1 MSSAG
6 AHTAENIEKAKQIRF
21 EAGAW
26 VERQDGCVLSESE
39 QAEFEAWLGQSMSH
53 RVAYWR
59 ADAAWSSADRIKI
72 MRSAEFSA
80 ARVEHNSVLPVLAKA
95 AAALILVAAL
105 AGGAAFYFRAPAD
118 RTYATAVGGRELVS
132 FSDGTRIEL
141 NTNTKM
147 RARMTTS
154 ERTVWLDHG
163 EAYFQVEHDSHRPFV
178 VMVAGHR
185 ITDLGTKF
193 LVRADAGQLEIA
205 LTQGRARLDTEDAW
219 IQKHSALLAPGDV
232 VVATANSISRTREST
247 KQIANALSWKRGLL
261 VFYRTP
267 LADAAYQI
275 NRYNQEKVLI
285 ADTSLNA
292 LPISGTLSA
301 NDPEQ
306 FARVLQKIFG
316 LKTEKRGGEI
326 LISR

>member
-1 MSSAG
+1 MSNPG
-6 AHTAENIEKAKQIRF
+6 AHTAGNIEKAKQIRF

-26 VERQDGCVLSESE
+26 VERHDSDALSESE
-39 QAEFEAWLGQSMSH
+39 QAEFEAWLAQSMSH

-59 ADAAWSSADRIKI
+59 ADAAWSNADRIKI
-72 MRSAEFSA
+72 LRSEEPSA
-80 ARVEHNSVLPVLAKA
+80 SSIAHNGLVPVIAKA
-95 AAALILVAAL
+95 AAAFILVAAL
-105 AGGAAFYFRAPAD
+105 AAGAAFYFRTPPD
-118 RTYATAVGGRELVS
+118 RTYATSVGGRELVS

-141 NTNTKM
+141 NTNTAM
-147 RARMTTS
+147 RARMTTG

-163 EAYFQVEHDSHRPFV
+163 EAYFQVEHDSRRPFV

-193 LVRADAGQLEIA
+193 LVRADAGQLEVA
-205 LTQGRARLDTEDAW
+205 LTQGRARLDTQDAW
-219 IQKHSALLAPGDV
+219 IQKHSALLTPGDV
-232 VVATANSISRTREST
+232 VVATANSITRTREST
-247 KQIANALSWKRGLL
+247 KQLANALSWKRGLL

-275 NRYNQEKVLI
+275 NRYNQEKVTI
-285 ADTSLNA
+285 ADASLNA

-316 LKTEKRGGEI
+316 LKTEKRGSEI
-326 LISR
+326 VISR